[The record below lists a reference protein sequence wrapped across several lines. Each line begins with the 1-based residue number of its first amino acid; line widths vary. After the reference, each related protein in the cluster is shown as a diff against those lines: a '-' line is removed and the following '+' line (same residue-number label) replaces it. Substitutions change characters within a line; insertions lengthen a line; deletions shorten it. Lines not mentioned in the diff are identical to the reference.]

1 VSGQACLR
9 CRWRVRSLPHSSQ
22 PGRTIQVPRA
32 DVQGDI
38 LGPRREF
45 SINTRRRRIAAIHNE
60 LRKLIK
66 ACEYVFLIEDDGV
79 LPADSLSR
87 LLSDYQAH
95 PYAGLIEDV
104 ELGRWNLPYVGAWR
118 ADNFYQ

>member
-95 PYAGLIEDV
+95 PYAGLIEDAD
-104 ELGRWNLPYVGAWR
+104 VGFGTAHR
-118 ADNFYQ
+118 